1 MAAINLAN
9 IDLCP
14 GGNTE
19 TEVDVEFTENNVYS
33 VYPSDG
39 YDAMEKVNV
48 TVNIPEEEL
57 YYIYADIPE
66 DSPEGKLN
74 LVKIIKYLNDNITVK
89 SARDF
94 VLQIYKIYKGDT
106 LLIGVITK
114 QHPNFDSILDIVKD
128 SEAENG
134 ILYANTAPAKDLVQT
149 QYLTELD
156 SITNLLVLK
165 AKDKINDN
173 FTVNIP
179 ADTCGV
185 IGIDTTNIEETK
197 TVTIL
202 ENGTYNV
209 LPTNGLL
216 KQVTVNVNTPQL
228 DTAIIEVLAISRKTN
243 DNGEF
248 EWEIKFT
255 GGEETVLLDVSS
267 LYDMLTD
274 AQPDLENCEYYDFP
288 VTADITDFL
297 VILDSEF
304 TIYFPFHDTE
314 TGVPGAFSWRYPG
327 SGNKIY
333 GRPLLA

>member
-1 MAAINLAN
+1 MATINLAN

-57 YYIYADIPE
+57 YYIYADMPTGSITE
-66 DSPEGKLN
+66 LIRFIG
-74 LVKIIKYLNDNITVK
+74 IIRNLNDNLAILPI
-89 SARDF
+89 RDI
-94 VLQIYKIYKGDT
+94 VEEIYKIYKGDT
-106 LLIGVITK
+106 LLLGVITK
-114 QHPNFDSILDIVKD
+114 QHPNFDSILDAVKK
-128 SEAENG
+128 SEAANG
-134 ILYANTAPAKDLVQT
+134 IFYANIVPAKDLVQT
-149 QYLTELD
+149 QHLTELD
-156 SITNLLVLK
+156 SIVNLLVLK
-165 AKDKINDN
+165 AEDKINDN

-185 IGIDTTNIEETK
+185 IGIDTTNIEETE
-197 TVTIL
+197 TVTIS

-228 DTAIIEVLAISRKTN
+228 DTAVIEVLAISTKTN

-255 GGEETVLLDVSS
+255 GGEEEVLLDTSS
-267 LYDMLTD
+267 LYDMLTN

-304 TIYFPFHDTE
+304 TIYFPFQDTE
-314 TGVPGAFSWRYPG
+314 TGLPGAFSWRYPG

-333 GRPLLA
+333 GRPLTA